1 MNTIVEESRRHLGDL
16 IEACQRCAWHLNATA
31 ARVEWPLTATVLSQ
45 RQMDLAL
52 FEPLAAVNER
62 FAKLQDLLGTTM
74 RHLCELC
81 GERTDTFLR
90 VLAFCEKAGIIES
103 ADAWH
108 VCRSLR
114 NRAAHDYGTDFSL
127 TAAHFNALHEQI
139 PDLTAVTLAIAGYA
153 KKSLGIEPGDQRFA
167 EALKRGGGH
176 TYAPT

>member
-1 MNTIVEESRRHLGDL
+1 MNALLEESRGHLGDL

-31 ARVEWPLTATVLSQ
+31 ARVEWPVTATTLSQ
-45 RQMDLAL
+45 RQMDLGL

-90 VLAFCEKAGIIES
+90 VLAFCEKTGIIES

-108 VCRSLR
+108 ACRSLR
-114 NRAAHDYGTDFSL
+114 NRAAHDYGTDFAL
-127 TAAHFNALHEQI
+127 TAAHFNALHDEI
-139 PDLTAVTLAIAGYA
+139 PSLTATTLAIAAYA
-153 KKSLGIEPGDQRFA
+153 KASLGIEPGDRRFA
-167 EALKRGGGH
+167 DALERLG
-176 TYAPT
+176 A